1 MTKEDAA
8 KAILKKLGIV
18 HTKKKE
24 QSVVKIIEQFY
35 DYEDE
40 ASIENARMRDEVNN
54 AIKALELIKQEAD
67 DALDV
72 LQ

>member
-18 HTKKKE
+18 HTKKK
-24 QSVVKIIEQFY
+24 QSVVKIIEQF
-35 DYEDE
+35 YEDE

-67 DALDV
+67 DALDI